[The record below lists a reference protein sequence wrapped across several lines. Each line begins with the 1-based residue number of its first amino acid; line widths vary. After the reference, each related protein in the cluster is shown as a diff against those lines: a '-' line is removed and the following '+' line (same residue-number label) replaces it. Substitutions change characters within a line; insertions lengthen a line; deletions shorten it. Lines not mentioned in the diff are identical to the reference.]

1 MCFDKL
7 AGPAAYRAVEGGSPE
22 AALALGL
29 EDVRR
34 LGRVQRYAM
43 PQYVLLYRPGR
54 AEVRCV
60 GERGVVV
67 YLNVLV
73 YVSA

>member
-1 MCFDKL
+1 MK
-7 AGPAAYRAVEGGSPE
+7 
-22 AALALGL
+22 
-29 EDVRR
+29 DVRR
-34 LGRVQRYAM
+34 LALVQRYAM
-43 PQYVLLYRPGR
+43 PQYVLLYRPGK

-73 YVSA
+73 YVSALNGDGLKRQLSEWINSKAVRI